1 MPPSASR
8 REANTT
14 AGPVKLNGMARAA
27 RQTAANVQAGA
38 STAAGTRGATQE
50 EEVIDKRFQKQPAGQ
65 APEAHLKIKAI
76 QLIENEGTD
85 PHTPNF
91 WLPITHMDSFS
102 GLESFVRAADLQS
115 FAKASRALG
124 ISASAVGKNVARLE
138 QQLGLR
144 LFHRTTRQVRLT
156 QEGALF
162 HERCRRIL
170 DELND
175 ARAMMQAAVGTPRG
189 RLRVSL
195 PTIGYRFLLP
205 VLPAFKARLP
215 EIELDLDFNDRLV
228 DVVEEGFD
236 VVIRSGELDDSR
248 LVARRLGPFRFLLVA
263 SPAYLG
269 RRGMPRTPVDLAG
282 HACLRYQFS
291 NSGRI
296 EEWTVPGLPPLLPLE
311 LACNNMEAM
320 LGAAVAGMGVA
331 YMPDFLAREALARG
345 ELVRVLAPFVD
356 HTGQFSAL
364 WPSSRQLSPKVRA
377 FVDFAAA
384 NLFKEGP

>member
-1 MPPSASR
+1 
-8 REANTT
+8 
-14 AGPVKLNGMARAA
+14 
-27 RQTAANVQAGA
+27 
-38 STAAGTRGATQE
+38 
-50 EEVIDKRFQKQPAGQ
+50 
-65 APEAHLKIKAI
+65 
-76 QLIENEGTD
+76 
-85 PHTPNF
+85 
-91 WLPITHMDSFS
+91 MDSFS

-205 VLPAFKARLP
+205 VLPAFKARFP

-263 SPAYLG
+263 SPVYLE
-269 RRGMPRTPVDLAG
+269 RRGMPRTPADLGG

-320 LGAAVAGMGVA
+320 LGAAVAGLGVA

-356 HTGQFSAL
+356 HAGQFSAL

-384 NLFKEGP
+384 NLFQEGP